1 MAPPQPS
8 PRPATGEIRRLVA
21 VARPWL
27 TGAVVT
33 GLGQAVLLTAQ
44 AAVLAGLLATAM
56 RHQLTVRL
64 AARDALLIAG
74 LALGQGL
81 LGWAWDTLTEAA
93 VRRARAVTRHRAL
106 AGAIRLAAAGP
117 RQEEF
122 GPGGLATLLSAG
134 LDELEPLVGAV
145 LPRAVLALAV
155 PAMLLAW
162 IAHLDLTSAALA
174 AGVFLLGPLLAGL
187 VGADTAVA
195 VRGRLAS
202 LERLG
207 DRFTALVEGLPVLR
221 AFGRAADHERAVAAS
236 GEEVRAATLATLRIA
251 LLAGLVLELLAAV
264 GTALV
269 AVRLGLRLD
278 SGHRILPQSLAVL
291 ILTPEVFLPL
301 RRLNG
306 RIPWRDRGADRA
318 GPAGRAARS
327 GPGDAASA
335 RPGRAGRGPPGPA
348 EPDRGRPRPARAGP
362 YRPAGAA
369 W

>member
-117 RQEEF
+117 R
-122 GPGGLATLLSAG
+122 GRKSSGRVAWPRCSAPGWMNSS
-134 LDELEPLVGAV
+134 
-145 LPRAVLALAV
+145 R
-155 PAMLLAW
+155 W
-162 IAHLDLTSAALA
+162 
-174 AGVFLLGPLLAGL
+174 
-187 VGADTAVA
+187 
-195 VRGRLAS
+195 
-202 LERLG
+202 
-207 DRFTALVEGLPVLR
+207 
-221 AFGRAADHERAVAAS
+221 
-236 GEEVRAATLATLRIA
+236 
-251 LLAGLVLELLAAV
+251 
-264 GTALV
+264 
-269 AVRLGLRLD
+269 
-278 SGHRILPQSLAVL
+278 
-291 ILTPEVFLPL
+291 
-301 RRLNG
+301 
-306 RIPWRDRGADRA
+306 
-318 GPAGRAARS
+318 
-327 GPGDAASA
+327 SA
-335 RPGRAGRGPPGPA
+335 RCCRGPCWPWPCRPCCWPGS
-348 EPDRGRPRPARAGP
+348 RT
-362 YRPAGAA
+362 
-369 W
+369 WT